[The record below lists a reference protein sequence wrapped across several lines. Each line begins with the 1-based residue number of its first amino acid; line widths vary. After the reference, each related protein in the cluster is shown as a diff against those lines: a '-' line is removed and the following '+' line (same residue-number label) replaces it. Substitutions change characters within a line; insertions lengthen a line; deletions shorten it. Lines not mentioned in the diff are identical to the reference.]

1 MKGRPAVFLDRD
13 GVINRQRLVNG
24 KVDMLRSVG
33 DFEWLPGSLD
43 ALKRLRAAGLPLF
56 VITNQPDIARGRLP
70 LETHEKIH
78 AKMTAEFQFE
88 AVYTC
93 PHDDSDACDC
103 RKPAPGLIHR
113 AAKEHNVDPAQ
124 SFLVGDRGRDIEA
137 GRRAGC
143 RTILIRHPYTDS
155 VTADFEA
162 GNLMEAADIIL
173 RLMGEHG
180 S

>member
-1 MKGRPAVFLDRD
+1 MKGRAAVFLDRD

-24 KVDMLRSVG
+24 KVDMLRSAD

-70 LETHEKIH
+70 LKTHEEIH
-78 AKMTAEFQFE
+78 AKMMASFQFE
-88 AVYTC
+88 GVYTC
-93 PHDDSDACDC
+93 PHDDADACEC

-113 AAKEHNVDPAQ
+113 AAKEHGVDPGR

-137 GRRAGC
+137 GERAGC
-143 RTILIRHPYTDS
+143 RTILIRHPYTGE
-155 VTADFEA
+155 VNAEFEA
-162 GNLMEAADIIL
+162 GNLQEAADIIL
-173 RLMGEHG
+173 GLKEKRG